1 MSASGNARD
10 IPDSAG
16 GKMLEILGSRQ
27 QELLNQLLKNKSGLT
42 VDELSRQ
49 LMITRNAVRQHLA
62 SLENDGLV
70 TPGVSRPSGGRP
82 EQLYVMTEAGKELFP
97 RHYSWFAQLIVE
109 SIKREA
115 GVEGLRARMGAMGSE
130 VAQQLRLQH
139 AGLENQQKKVEKLSE
154 LMEQLGYSTKGD
166 KVVDGDPV
174 IEADNCI
181 FHNLAIKNREVC
193 QFDLDLLSSFT
204 DSNVEHQECM
214 ASGGNVCRFKFTPK
228 P

>member
-1 MSASGNARD
+1 
-10 IPDSAG
+10 
-16 GKMLEILGSRQ
+16 MLEILGSRQ

>member
-1 MSASGNARD
+1 
-10 IPDSAG
+10 
-16 GKMLEILGSRQ
+16 MLEILGSRQ
-27 QELLNQLLKNKSGLT
+27 QELLNLLLKNKSGLT

>member
-1 MSASGNARD
+1 
-10 IPDSAG
+10 
-16 GKMLEILGSRQ
+16 MLEILGSRQ

-109 SIKREA
+109 SIKQEA

-154 LMEQLGYSTKGD
+154 LMEQLGYSTKGN